1 MVYPVSYND
10 YAKKTPLLDRF
21 IRYALIPTG
30 SDPESAASP
39 SAAREFDLARVLESE
54 LRALGAKDVTLSEK
68 GVVTATIPA
77 SSGAEKAPVI
87 LLNSHM
93 DTSPEASCEGIH
105 PHVLTSKHSGQNQK
119 VYDFN
124 NIGLMVWVWRKKI
137 RSILISNY
145 EDE

>member
-39 SAAREFDLARVLESE
+39 SAAREFDLARILESE

-68 GVVTATIPA
+68 GGGVTATIPA

-93 DTSPEASCEGIH
+93 HTSPEASCEGIY
-105 PHVLTSKHSGQNQK
+105 P
-119 VYDFN
+119 
-124 NIGLMVWVWRKKI
+124 
-137 RSILISNY
+137 
-145 EDE
+145 

>member
-87 LLNSHM
+87 LLNSHN
-93 DTSPEASCEGIH
+93 DFSSAFHAHGINSI
-105 PHVLTSKHSGQNQK
+105 TE
-119 VYDFN
+119 
-124 NIGLMVWVWRKKI
+124 KI
-137 RSILISNY
+137 I
-145 EDE
+145 

>member
-10 YAKKTPLLDRF
+10 YTKKTPLLDRF

-30 SDPESAASP
+30 SDPESQASP

-77 SSGAEKAPVI
+77 SAGAEKAPVI

-93 DTSPEASCEGIH
+93 DTSPETSCEGIH
-105 PHVLTSKHSGQNQK
+105 P
-119 VYDFN
+119 
-124 NIGLMVWVWRKKI
+124 
-137 RSILISNY
+137 
-145 EDE
+145 